1 MSGSVDWLAQW
12 GRSLFE
18 RQRVPVEWAGKVVE
32 AASVHLGKPAE
43 IEAAVAL
50 AQDRTQWPTGRAVFD
65 ETRRRG
71 LAPNQPFTAAESL
84 YFRLAELVAKLA
96 HNAAGPPP
104 PFDYHAGWQVG
115 PIAYRLAL
123 EVGDPALRDHL
134 AAALG
139 DWPDHPDPMIL

>member
-1 MSGSVDWLAQW
+1 MSGSTDWLARW

-18 RQRVPVEWAGKVVE
+18 RQQEPVVWAGKVLE
-32 AASVHLGKPAE
+32 AAALHLDRPVE
-43 IEAAVAL
+43 IETAVTLAA
-50 AQDRTQWPTGRAVFD
+50 DRTQWPTGRAVFD
-65 ETRRRG
+65 EIRRRG

-104 PFDYHAGWQVG
+104 FDFHAGWQVG
-115 PIAYRLAL
+115 PIAHRLAV
-123 EVGDPALRDHL
+123 EVGDPQMRGRL

-139 DWPDHPDPMIL
+139 DWPEHPDDPT

>member
-1 MSGSVDWLAQW
+1 M
-12 GRSLFE
+12 
-18 RQRVPVEWAGKVVE
+18 EWAGKVLESV
-32 AASVHLGKPAE
+32 SVHLGKSAE

-50 AQDRTQWPTGRAVFD
+50 AADRTQWPTGRAVFD
-65 ETRRRG
+65 EIRRRG

-96 HNAAGPPP
+96 HTAAGPPP

-115 PIAYRLAL
+115 PIAYRLAA
-123 EVGDPALRDHL
+123 EVGDPALRDHV

-139 DWPDHPDPMIL
+139 DWPDRPDPA